1 MQPLIWT
8 LQAGQMTQDLP
19 VKLLIVLKIILTR
32 EEGGLNQNHVSTLNQ
47 NELIYLVRS
56 YVFGFVIFWSI

>member
-19 VKLLIVLKIILTR
+19 VKLLIVLKIILTG
-32 EEGGLNQNHVSTLNQ
+32 EEGGLNQTCKYLPIRKLMHQLVSQ
-47 NELIYLVRS
+47 
-56 YVFGFVIFWSI
+56 